1 MTYCC
6 LILSDKF
13 KTAYGMT
20 HTPKGEFYMDE
31 NRTYLKVW
39 ANGKHLELLQLAVQM
54 FNEEST
60 DFDVEI
66 SVEEKTGSEIK
77 EELSTCLREEKY
89 EDMPDIVLV
98 DDAQMKFYLE
108 NYCEY
113 FHCFEDLN
121 TDDFNIFNNHNYF
134 AENGWEK
141 YAIPHSCNPF
151 ALYYNVDILED
162 CGIDVAELT
171 DWESFRE
178 AGQKLKEDGYYLL
191 PALDWYAITAFMYSA
206 GIDLNFESEDRH
218 ESFCKLLNFLLSLQ
232 QEGFIYPEIKQDYSQ
247 KFFDFATKKFA
258 AFVGAPYDY
267 DALLYHSDTLG
278 DTRVVAAGLPKEN
291 PDFLDVSLYNA
302 YWMAPKTGSEE
313 RENLAATFLQSMFT
327 VSGGAGMQSD
337 MALEAAEN
345 KLVPVLKREDN
356 ALSDY
361 YIIGDFYELSKKI
374 VRPYISEQE
383 TEFLNG
389 LEYMTKRVLYEALEV
404 EIAVDILLDEEIPVP
419 PKTPGNIKI
428 VSPPS
433 KTTYFVGEKFDKTGM
448 EVEVEFTDGTI
459 ETVSAYNVN
468 PVIMSLGTSYVTV
481 SYISNFVEVNT
492 QQSVTVTEA
501 AVERI
506 EVSGDYQEVYLEGDK
521 FSPSGLSV
529 KAFYENGS
537 SKTVSGFDYEPKTS
551 LGVSD
556 TEITVTY
563 TENGKTVSQAVSI
576 DVAKKDVKG
585 LRIAE
590 FPDTTVYK
598 KGMSFD
604 PAGMVVEAHYDNK
617 IWRQFDGYSLGTTD
631 FSNPGIQYVTVTFGI
646 YYTLFPVRVKDDLTG
661 FNIDPTS
668 VKRNYVEG
676 EQFDSEG
683 LKGTAFHADGYSETV
698 LSGFSVESKALT
710 AADRYVTVS
719 YSEYGITKSARLPVY
734 VMSVGKDMS
743 KGGQAELKYSCGAG
757 EASVNLFT
765 DRIRLERHDMNAG
778 ANSYAFGLSH
788 IYNSC
793 FDESLSLKQGS
804 GYYKTHMGKGFK
816 LDVQQYLFEGKND
829 SYEYLD
835 GAGYWHTFLPLG
847 DGERYYDTDGLNLT
861 LKQTAENE
869 FAITDEQGNKLV
881 FESGRLCK
889 TISCHNSNVENIFDY
904 NQAGQLAEIYDNRN
918 KSLKICLEYDE
929 GSGLLKAMRCVKNG
943 ATKREI
949 FYAYDSLGRL
959 ISTTENGE
967 RSVFSYGA
975 DGKISGMAFEP
986 DKSAVLFE
994 NGSAGSLTV
1003 KCGAADI
1010 SVGGDAEGFALSLTQ
1025 QNTFS
1030 CNCISGGSGT
1040 RAFTTVRNRKGA
1052 TESDEKD
1059 VVMKY
1064 YFNTA
1069 GYTTGIFEVG
1079 DYGAE
1084 NLKSLEKLSGVSL
1097 DLPETDT
1104 AKTVFNRRNSYFCD
1118 LAEASDSAGEVQLSG
1133 VDKLVDYKKYK
1144 CANYK
1149 YFNATFFLKLHTTL
1163 ENPSVKVVLFDNN
1176 KEKACGEVFADATAL
1191 GGWQFLTVPLELSD
1205 NSFDDVRVQV
1215 GDANAT
1221 ANFEIADV
1229 RIVYS
1234 PLSRCFVKAENE
1246 SAWAPMDSVKKL
1258 SYKKAGSSTFV
1269 LQEIS
1274 DDCYMS
1280 DKDMQNTFLSMY
1292 KERATGQKFVHAGS
1306 FALSLCDGRRR
1317 LWVSDARLWGK
1328 DIKDETDEYKWFD
1341 LKIEKLADN
1350 SFGTAMFN
1358 HETRSPDDMMAT
1370 HGYMRFYPD
1379 LSVAGLIG
1387 EGVGQYTTAE
1397 KDGSSGSK
1405 TETYVYADLKGK
1417 KLCEIDEYGVVVSY
1431 AYDAFGMLSK
1441 KTISHPDTNETIE
1454 YSAVH
1459 DEVSSVETTATS
1471 KNGVNYDTG
1480 MDRTEKTIYGG
1491 KNETDGGLTKTYS
1504 YDATKNRLTGVSYA
1518 EENGENLIEYD
1529 QAGRI
1534 SAVTPTGFSSYGYG
1548 YGAEYNNFGDA
1559 TKFYLI
1565 KTGEGE
1571 DRERTLLVS
1580 KEADY
1585 AQGTVTTKTYRNQN
1599 TAEQHKLTLDK
1610 YGRTEK
1616 IEENGKTTTF
1626 IRQVLPESAGA
1637 SEVTF
1642 MCDPFENR
1650 TYKYFYDDFNNCTGV
1665 EIEQS
1670 NETVFTMKK
1679 TGTDEVQYD
1688 FLDFTQQKTGV
1699 TYDKDKVLAPRIK
1712 ESVDFKAER
1721 MSGRFNRGVTEYT
1734 YDSLGRLQSKRH
1746 KKEESGTGEIFDSII
1761 TVQNRYQKGTALKTQ
1776 IYAKHN
1782 YVNLFQTEYEIKHTY
1797 DSRGLFLSDTY
1808 KTTHDGETSTKVRS
1822 YTYDKSNRL
1831 KTETA
1836 NGYTLEYAYN
1846 KDGTL
1851 CSETGG
1857 GVVKAYS
1864 YENGRVTSYIR
1875 SGDLVHTKF
1884 EYDNYGNC
1892 IQYCKTPFSST
1903 EIEWERGNLLKKI
1916 RNTEYEYNS
1925 SGLRFRK
1932 KTGSET
1938 TEYYYDG
1945 TKLLGENRN
1954 GEKEIRYIYDA
1965 EGIAGFEISSE
1976 ANPYMFVKDARNN
1989 VVAILDNGG
1998 EVAAYEYDAWGSC
2011 KVVKD
2016 TDGIGTLN
2024 PIRWKSQYYDS
2035 DSAFYYINNRFYSAA
2050 TKQFLDGGSPETAL
2064 ANATT
2069 IYGLNPHNSTLTNPL
2084 SEAYN
2089 EYTIETATELAFDP
2103 PELTK
2108 WQSYWRSGWGKGL
2121 ATALFVMATIA
2132 TIAAAIAFPISAP
2145 EIWAEYA
2152 IFFGL
2157 SAVTF
2162 GIAGL
2167 LAGYQSSQQGY
2178 GFWNGFVNY
2187 IRNNWAQEVAI
2198 TSAIYIVT
2206 LGLNTLRYSVAN
2218 VSVASPETSESLLN
2232 PQEIH
2237 YTQNSISN
2245 KFSGAYKGQC
2255 VDDLIDGLISGKI
2268 SPMDIPAIQVF
2279 EYQGKIYSINNRR
2292 LFAFKT
2298 ANIPYV
2304 KVEWVNMS
2312 IMQHAWTGN
2321 GIDIIVRGGS
2331 KYL

>member
-1 MTYCC
+1 MTY
-6 LILSDKF
+6 
-13 KTAYGMT
+13 
-20 HTPKGEFYMDE
+20 TPKGEFYMDE

-66 SVEEKTGSEIK
+66 SVEEKTGSVIK
-77 EELSTCLREEKY
+77 EELSTCLREGNY

-178 AGQKLKEDGYYLL
+178 AGQQLKDNGYYLL

-206 GIDLNFESEDRH
+206 GIDLNFESEDKH

-617 IWRQFDGYSLGTTD
+617 IWRQFDAYSLGTTD

-816 LDVQQYLFEGKND
+816 LDVQQYLFEEKND

-861 LKQTAENE
+861 LKQTAENG

-889 TISCHNSNVENIFDY
+889 TISCHNSNVEKIFDY

-994 NGSAGSLTV
+994 SGSAGSLTV

-1010 SVGGDAEGFALSLTQ
+1010 SDGGDAEGFALSLTQ

-1104 AKTVFNRRNSYFCD
+1104 AKTVFNRRNSYYCD
-1118 LAEASDSAGEVQLSG
+1118 LTEASDSAGEVQLSG

-1480 MDRTEKTIYGG
+1480 MDRTEKTTYGG

-1565 KTGEGE
+1565 KTGGGE

-1626 IRQVLPESAGA
+1626 TRQVLPESAGA

-1670 NETVFTMKK
+1670 NETVLSMTKPNQNSVSYTYGDRNYK
-1679 TGTDEVQYD
+1679 SEVIYDE
-1688 FLDFTQQKTGV
+1688 K
-1699 TYDKDKVLAPRIK
+1699 KVLSPRID
-1712 ESVDFKAER
+1712 ET
-1721 MSGRFNRGVTEYT
+1721 SGFVILTQNGNCKLELSRYT
-1734 YDSLGRLQSKRH
+1734 YDEFGRI
-1746 KKEESGTGEIFDSII
+1746 KKKTHEINDSVFGENYKTKIYVENSYKNGTF
-1761 TVQNRYQKGTALKTQ
+1761 LKSQ
-1776 IYAKHN
+1776 IKTKIDN
-1782 YVNLFQTEYEIKHTY
+1782 ETFKDTEYQINHTY

-1851 CSETGG
+1851 SSETGG
-1857 GVVKAYS
+1857 GIVKAYI
-1864 YENGRVTSYIR
+1864 YENGRVTGYIK
-1875 SGDLVHTKF
+1875 SGDIARTEF

-1892 IQYCKTPFSST
+1892 TQYCKTPFSST

-1965 EGIAGFEISSE
+1965 EGISGFEISSE

-1998 EVAAYEYDAWGSC
+1998 EVAAYEYDAWGNC
-2011 KVVKD
+2011 NVVKD
-2016 TDGIGTLN
+2016 TRGIGTLN

-2035 DSAFYYINNRFYSAA
+2035 DSEFYYINNRFYSAT

-2084 SEAYN
+2084 SEVYN

-2132 TIAAAIAFPISAP
+2132 TIAASIAFPIFAP
-2145 EIWAEYA
+2145 EIWAGYA
-2152 IFFGL
+2152 FAFG
-2157 SAVTF
+2157 AVAVSL
-2162 GIAGL
+2162 GIGAL
-2167 LAGYQSSQQGY
+2167 LAGFQNSQQGY

-2198 TSAIYIVT
+2198 TSVIYIVN
-2206 LGLNTLRYSVAN
+2206 LGINILRYSVAN

>member
-1 MTYCC
+1 M
-6 LILSDKF
+6 
-13 KTAYGMT
+13 
-20 HTPKGEFYMDE
+20 
-31 NRTYLKVW
+31 
-39 ANGKHLELLQLAVQM
+39 
-54 FNEEST
+54 
-60 DFDVEI
+60 
-66 SVEEKTGSEIK
+66 
-77 EELSTCLREEKY
+77 
-89 EDMPDIVLV
+89 
-98 DDAQMKFYLE
+98 
-108 NYCEY
+108 
-113 FHCFEDLN
+113 
-121 TDDFNIFNNHNYF
+121 
-134 AENGWEK
+134 
-141 YAIPHSCNPF
+141 
-151 ALYYNVDILED
+151 
-162 CGIDVAELT
+162 
-171 DWESFRE
+171 
-178 AGQKLKEDGYYLL
+178 
-191 PALDWYAITAFMYSA
+191 
-206 GIDLNFESEDRH
+206 
-218 ESFCKLLNFLLSLQ
+218 
-232 QEGFIYPEIKQDYSQ
+232 
-247 KFFDFATKKFA
+247 
-258 AFVGAPYDY
+258 
-267 DALLYHSDTLG
+267 
-278 DTRVVAAGLPKEN
+278 
-291 PDFLDVSLYNA
+291 
-302 YWMAPKTGSEE
+302 
-313 RENLAATFLQSMFT
+313 
-327 VSGGAGMQSD
+327 
-337 MALEAAEN
+337 
-345 KLVPVLKREDN
+345 
-356 ALSDY
+356 
-361 YIIGDFYELSKKI
+361 
-374 VRPYISEQE
+374 
-383 TEFLNG
+383 
-389 LEYMTKRVLYEALEV
+389 
-404 EIAVDILLDEEIPVP
+404 
-419 PKTPGNIKI
+419 
-428 VSPPS
+428 
-433 KTTYFVGEKFDKTGM
+433 
-448 EVEVEFTDGTI
+448 
-459 ETVSAYNVN
+459 
-468 PVIMSLGTSYVTV
+468 
-481 SYISNFVEVNT
+481 
-492 QQSVTVTEA
+492 
-501 AVERI
+501 
-506 EVSGDYQEVYLEGDK
+506 
-521 FSPSGLSV
+521 
-529 KAFYENGS
+529 
-537 SKTVSGFDYEPKTS
+537 
-551 LGVSD
+551 
-556 TEITVTY
+556 
-563 TENGKTVSQAVSI
+563 
-576 DVAKKDVKG
+576 
-585 LRIAE
+585 
-590 FPDTTVYK
+590 
-598 KGMSFD
+598 
-604 PAGMVVEAHYDNK
+604 
-617 IWRQFDGYSLGTTD
+617 
-631 FSNPGIQYVTVTFGI
+631 
-646 YYTLFPVRVKDDLTG
+646 
-661 FNIDPTS
+661 
-668 VKRNYVEG
+668 
-676 EQFDSEG
+676 
-683 LKGTAFHADGYSETV
+683 KGTAFHADGYSETV

-889 TISCHNSNVENIFDY
+889 TISCHNSNVEKIFDY

-929 GSGLLKAMRCVKNG
+929 GSGLLKAVRCVKNG

-986 DKSAVLFE
+986 DKSAVLLE
-994 NGSAGSLTV
+994 NGSAGSFTV

-1079 DYGAE
+1079 NYGAE

-1480 MDRTEKTIYGG
+1480 MDRTEKTTYGG

-1626 IRQVLPESAGA
+1626 TRQALPESAGA

-1642 MCDPFENR
+1642 MYDPFENR

-1670 NETVFTMKK
+1670 NETVLSMTKPNQNSVSYTYGDRNYK
-1679 TGTDEVQYD
+1679 SEVIYDE
-1688 FLDFTQQKTGV
+1688 K
-1699 TYDKDKVLAPRIK
+1699 KVLSPRID
-1712 ESVDFKAER
+1712 ET
-1721 MSGRFNRGVTEYT
+1721 SGFVILTQNGNCKLELSRYT
-1734 YDSLGRLQSKRH
+1734 YDEFGRI
-1746 KKEESGTGEIFDSII
+1746 KKKTHEINDSVFGENYKTKIYVENSYKNGTF
-1761 TVQNRYQKGTALKTQ
+1761 LKSQ
-1776 IYAKHN
+1776 IKTKIDN
-1782 YVNLFQTEYEIKHTY
+1782 ETFKDTEYQINHTY

-1808 KTTHDGETSTKVRS
+1808 KTTYDGETSTKVRS

-1864 YENGRVTSYIR
+1864 YENGRLTGYIK
-1875 SGDLVHTKF
+1875 SGDIARTEF

-1892 IQYCKTPFSST
+1892 TQYCKTPFSST

-1954 GEKEIRYIYDA
+1954 GEVIRYIYDS
-1965 EGIAGFEISSE
+1965 EGIIGFF
-1976 ANPYMFVKDARNN
+1976 APTNAYPYFFVKDARNN
-1989 VVAILDNGG
+1989 VIAVLDEDK
-1998 EVAAYEYDAWGSC
+1998 EVAAYEYDAWGNATSSNFNNA
-2011 KVVKD
+2011 KI
-2016 TDGIGTLN
+2016 DGVDVAEFN
-2024 PIRWKSQYYDS
+2024 PIRWKSQYYDTES
-2035 DSAFYYINNRFYSAA
+2035 GLYYINGRYYSPE
-2050 TKQFLDGGSPETAL
+2050 TKRYVDSGNPETAL
-2064 ANATT
+2064 ANAAT
-2069 IYGLNPHNSTLTNPL
+2069 IYGLNLQNSTLTNPVNEL
-2084 SEAYN
+2084 YN
-2089 EYTIETATELAFDP
+2089 EYTIA
-2103 PELTK
+2103 
-2108 WQSYWRSGWGKGL
+2108 
-2121 ATALFVMATIA
+2121 
-2132 TIAAAIAFPISAP
+2132 
-2145 EIWAEYA
+2145 
-2152 IFFGL
+2152 
-2157 SAVTF
+2157 AVTPIALDITEINVAAPTWLRWLVPSLQIVLGVILCFIPGAQGF
-2162 GIAGL
+2162 GISLIAGGSIGL
-2167 LAGYQSSQQGY
+2167 VSNILGSKIGGGLGTVLNGVNAIITGISLMGY
-2178 GFWNGFVNY
+2178 GPIGWIMGGILLTVGAGTAALGANEVISGFTGNDTLRDWMGEELY
-2187 IRNNWAQEVAI
+2187 DGL
-2198 TSAIYIVT
+2198 Y
-2206 LGLNTLRYSVAN
+2206 LGLNIGSAVGTLAGRLYINYADVKIFDDTVPKKGKPFSRTTLITGKGVKQYRY
-2218 VSVASPETSESLLN
+2218 
-2232 PQEIH
+2232 
-2237 YTQNSISN
+2237 Y
-2245 KFSGAYKGQC
+2245 
-2255 VDDLIDGLISGKI
+2255 DRRGLALYDK
-2268 SPMDIPAIQVF
+2268 
-2279 EYQGKIYSINNRR
+2279 
-2292 LFAFKT
+2292 
-2298 ANIPYV
+2298 
-2304 KVEWVNMS
+2304 
-2312 IMQHAWTGN
+2312 
-2321 GIDIIVRGGS
+2321 DIIHGG
-2331 KYL
+2331 KYKFPHYHGWLNGERLIGHWNFWELLIWLIGK

>member
-1 MTYCC
+1 
-6 LILSDKF
+6 
-13 KTAYGMT
+13 
-20 HTPKGEFYMDE
+20 MDE

-77 EELSTCLREEKY
+77 EELSTCLREGNY

-113 FHCFEDLN
+113 FHCFENLN

-267 DALLYHSDTLG
+267 DALFYHSDTLG
-278 DTRVVAAGLPKEN
+278 DTHVVAAGLPKEN
-291 PDFLDVSLYNA
+291 PDCLDVSLYNA

-345 KLVPVLKREDN
+345 KLVPVLKTEDN

-617 IWRQFDGYSLGTTD
+617 IWRQFDAYSLGTTD

-1258 SYKKAGSSTFV
+1258 SYKNAGSSTFV

-1565 KTGEGE
+1565 KTGGGE

-1626 IRQVLPESAGA
+1626 TRQVLPESAGA

-1670 NETVFTMKK
+1670 NETVLSMTKPNQNSVSYTYGDRNYK
-1679 TGTDEVQYD
+1679 SEVIYDE
-1688 FLDFTQQKTGV
+1688 K
-1699 TYDKDKVLAPRIK
+1699 KVLSPRID
-1712 ESVDFKAER
+1712 ET
-1721 MSGRFNRGVTEYT
+1721 SGFVILTQNGNCKLELSRYT
-1734 YDSLGRLQSKRH
+1734 YDEFGRI
-1746 KKEESGTGEIFDSII
+1746 KKKTHEINDSVFGENYKTKIYVENSYKNGTF
-1761 TVQNRYQKGTALKTQ
+1761 LKSQ
-1776 IYAKHN
+1776 IKTKIDN
-1782 YVNLFQTEYEIKHTY
+1782 ETFKDTEYQINHTY

-1808 KTTHDGETSTKVRS
+1808 KTTYDGETSTKVRS

-1864 YENGRVTSYIR
+1864 YENGRVTGYIK
-1875 SGDLVHTKF
+1875 SGDIARTEF

-1938 TEYYYDG
+1938 TDYYYDG

-1965 EGIAGFEISSE
+1965 EGISGFEIASE

-1998 EVAAYEYDAWGSC
+1998 EVAAYEYDAWGNC
-2011 KVVKD
+2011 NVVKD
-2016 TDGIGTLN
+2016 TRGIGTLN

-2035 DSAFYYINNRFYSAA
+2035 DSEFYYINNRFYSAT

-2084 SEAYN
+2084 SEVYN

-2132 TIAAAIAFPISAP
+2132 TIAASIAFPIFAP
-2145 EIWAEYA
+2145 EIWAGYA
-2152 IFFGL
+2152 FAFG
-2157 SAVTF
+2157 AVVVSL
-2162 GIAGL
+2162 GIGAL